1 MRKQLIV
8 MPGEG
13 KTYDWSQ
20 DRMSIKSTLDLSDGR
35 LTLAEDHLKPGFLL
49 ARHHHRKMIEIF
61 YILEGEVRFAFD
73 DEVVVCPPGTTIN
86 VPPNVHHE
94 VTSAA
99 GARMLTIFS
108 PGGFDTY
115 LDVPPR
121 EAASEASDHVS
132 GSSCQFNESC
142 RSARQAR
149 A

>member
-13 KTYDWSQ
+13 KIYNWSQ

-35 LTLAEDHLKPGFLL
+35 VTLAEDQLKPGFLL

-61 YILEGEVRFAFD
+61 YILEGEVKFAFD

-99 GARMLTIFS
+99 GARMLTILS

-115 LDVPPR
+115 LEELSVLT
-121 EAASEASDHVS
+121 
-132 GSSCQFNESC
+132 ESQY
-142 RSARQAR
+142 ADGAFMR
-149 A
+149 ALDERFDIFH